1 MHSFLPSAGK
11 KFVSHRSRKMGK
23 KHFFGT
29 LKKIGQKALAKGES
43 VAAHGV
49 VGGVVGGVLGGP
61 QGVLP
66 GAAAG
71 ASKAI
76 F

>member
-1 MHSFLPSAGK
+1 
-11 KFVSHRSRKMGK
+11 
-23 KHFFGT
+23 
-29 LKKIGQKALAKGES
+29 
-43 VAAHGV
+43 
-49 VGGVVGGVLGGP
+49 VVGGVLGGP